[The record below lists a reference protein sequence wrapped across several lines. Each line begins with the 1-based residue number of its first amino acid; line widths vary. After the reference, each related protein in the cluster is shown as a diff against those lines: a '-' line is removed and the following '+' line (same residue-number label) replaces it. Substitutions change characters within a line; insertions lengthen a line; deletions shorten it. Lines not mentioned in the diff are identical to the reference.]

1 MYFSHHSAFSSETLI
16 LKIKFLLFQY
26 KAYAWPSNILC
37 ENYLTITNLFS
48 FNPWDKQ

>member
-1 MYFSHHSAFSSETLI
+1 MLFIHKAFCSEGLIWKIEFVLSYF
-16 LKIKFLLFQY
+16 